1 MMKEYIVGNV
11 YKKAVTLISLIGAL
25 GSSSAIAAE
34 YSVLAEVMPGNVLLS
49 SEFGAYSTIKNTT
62 AADPTPV
69 AINEEFKNGASY
81 MPTLAVGFEIDTDY
95 WRYHLIGGIGQMKN
109 EAFSATILKYEAAM
123 YYTGGLQTG
132 FAIGPHVVNY
142 SVFKPSW
149 DGSTDIDLSGTNA
162 IAPGLAFTVG
172 DKFIIKGSIDYLMG
186 GTMDVSADSGYTLL
200 AGEDIELD
208 GVMVQLGAM
217 VRF

>member
-1 MMKEYIVGNV
+1 MGNV
-11 YKKAVTLISLIGAL
+11 FKKAVTLVSLMGAL

-34 YSVLAEVMPGNVLLS
+34 YSVLVEVMPGNVLLS
-49 SEFGAYSTIKNTT
+49 SEFGAYSTIKN
-62 AADPTPV
+62 AKAGEPAPI
-69 AINEEFKNGASY
+69 AINDEFKNSASY

-109 EAFSATILKYEAAM
+109 EAFTATIIKYEAAM

-132 FAIGPHVVNY
+132 FAFGPHVVNY
-142 SVFKPSW
+142 NVLKPSW
-149 DGSTDIDLSGTNA
+149 DGDTDIDLSGTNA

-172 DKFIIKGSIDYLMG
+172 DKFVIKGSIDYVMG
-186 GTMDVSADSGYTLL
+186 GTMDVSADSGYSLL
-200 AGEDIELD
+200 AGDDIELD

-217 VRF
+217 IRF